1 VRGRGTGG
9 TARRVVASAHRYVSS
24 PIHNQFYEKT
34 SQGVRDQNLDGLA
47 CNLFSVGQER
57 PQKKVQTMILIL

>member
-1 VRGRGTGG
+1 M
-9 TARRVVASAHRYVSS
+9 AY
-24 PIHNQFYEKT
+24 QFYEKT

-57 PQKKVQTMILIL
+57 PQKKGSNYDLNSISSVGPQW